1 MALTREQVEEVG
13 DSVASTNVV
22 FKAANI
28 AESAFAGQSEILTRQ
43 LAMVDALTDEEA
55 LDDQVRNAN
64 LYIFNQDDSDSQQG
78 DDVRSGQQPHSQ
90 QGADAYNFQSLSLD

>member
-1 MALTREQVEEVG
+1 MDCQSRTS
-13 DSVASTNVV
+13 DD
-22 FKAANI
+22 FP
-28 AESAFAGQSEILTRQ
+28 ESALAGQSEVLTRE
-43 LAMVDALTDEEA
+43 LATVDAPTDEEA
-55 LDDQVRNAN
+55 LDDLARNAD